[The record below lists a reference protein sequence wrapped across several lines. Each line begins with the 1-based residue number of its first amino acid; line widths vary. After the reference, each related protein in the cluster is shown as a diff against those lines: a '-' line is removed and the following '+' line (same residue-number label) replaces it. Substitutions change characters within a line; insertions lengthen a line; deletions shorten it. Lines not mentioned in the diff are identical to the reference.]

1 MKDMYI
7 VQVENTTNTCTGIQI
22 LTHASIQITIEQ
34 TF

>member
-1 MKDMYI
+1 MKDMYT
-7 VQVENTTNTCTGIQI
+7 VQVENTANTCIQI